1 MKLFVTGAT
10 GYIGGDALHAIVKAH
25 PEYELTALVRNT
37 DKGAQVAAE
46 YPKVKLV
53 YGDLDSSSLLE
64 QEAKKADVVCHW
76 ADADHEA
83 SVKAIVKGLSARQS
97 ENPGFLIHTSGT
109 GILMYT
115 DLDQQMFGE
124 EATKIYDDW
133 NNVQEMFTGIP
144 DHAPHRNVD
153 KVVQSSVRDG
163 HTVKSAIVCPPCIYG
178 AGRGPGNQTSVQVP
192 ALARCTLQKGHGIQV
207 GAGKTFW
214 TQIHVHDLSDLY
226 LKLVEAASNGGGS
239 ATWND
244 EGYYFCEAGD
254 LVWGDVARQVAKSAH
269 KQGFLNDDQVK
280 EYSPAEVKKFVSYGP
295 ALWGCNSRCRAIRA
309 GKLLGWKASS
319 PSLKEEIDATVLAE
333 AKKLELVVGHA
344 KVAAGEA

>member
-1 MKLFVTGAT
+1 
-10 GYIGGDALHAIVKAH
+10 
-25 PEYELTALVRNT
+25 
-37 DKGAQVAAE
+37 
-46 YPKVKLV
+46 
-53 YGDLDSSSLLE
+53 
-64 QEAKKADVVCHW
+64 
-76 ADADHEA
+76 
-83 SVKAIVKGLSARQS
+83 
-97 ENPGFLIHTSGT
+97 
-109 GILMYT
+109 MYT

-124 EATKIYDDW
+124 DATKIYNDWDD
-133 NNVQEMFTGIP
+133 VQELIIGIP

-153 KVVQSSVRDG
+153 KIVQSVRDG

-192 ALARCTLQKGHGIQV
+192 ALARYTLQQGHGIQV

-226 LKLVEAASNGGGS
+226 LKLVEAASDGGGS

-254 LVWGDVARQVAKSAH
+254 LVWGDVARQVAQSAH
-269 KQGFLNDDQVK
+269 KQGFLKDDQVK
-280 EYSPAEVKKFVSYGP
+280 QYSPDEVKKIVSYGP

-309 GKLLGWKASS
+309 GKLLGWKACS
-319 PSLKEEIDATVLAE
+319 PSLKEEIDATVLVE
-333 AKKLELVVGHA
+333 AKKQELVVGHA

>member
-1 MKLFVTGAT
+1 MNGVT

-25 PEYELTALVRNT
+25 PEYEITALVRNT
-37 DKGAQVAAE
+37 DRGAQVAAE
-46 YPKVKLV
+46 YPKVVLV
-53 YGDLDSSSLLE
+53 YGDLDSSDLLE
-64 QEAKKADVVCHW
+64 KESKKADVVCNW

-83 SVKAIVKGLSARQS
+83 AAKAIIKGLSTRES
-97 ENPGFLIHTSGT
+97 ETPGFLIHTSGT
-109 GILMYT
+109 GILMFT
-115 DLDQQMFGE
+115 DLDQQMYGE
-124 EATKIYDDW
+124 EASKIHDDW
-133 NNVQEMFTGIP
+133 DNVKEMITGIP

-153 KVVQSSVRDG
+153 KAVQSVRDG

-192 ALARCTLQKGHGIQV
+192 MLARSTLQQGHGIQV

-254 LVWGDVARQVAKSAH
+254 LLWGDVARQVAKSAH
-269 KQGFLNDDQVK
+269 KQGFIKDEQVK
-280 EYSPAEVKKFVSYGP
+280 EYSANEVKKIQSWGP

-333 AKKLELVVGHA
+333 AKKLEVVVGHA
-344 KVAAGEA
+344 KIAAGEA

>member
-1 MKLFVTGAT
+1 MSAR
-10 GYIGGDALHAIVKAH
+10 AI
-25 PEYELTALVRNT
+25 
-37 DKGAQVAAE
+37 
-46 YPKVKLV
+46 
-53 YGDLDSSSLLE
+53 
-64 QEAKKADVVCHW
+64 
-76 ADADHEA
+76 
-83 SVKAIVKGLSARQS
+83 IKGLSTRES
-97 ENPGFLIHTSGT
+97 ETPGYLIHTSGT

-115 DLDQQMFGE
+115 DLDQQIYGE
-124 EATKIYDDW
+124 EATKIHDDW
-133 NNVQEMFTGIP
+133 DNVQEMITGIP

-153 KVVQSSVRDG
+153 KIVQSVRDG

-178 AGRGPGNQTSVQVP
+178 PGRGPGNQTSVQVP
-192 ALARCTLQKGHGIQV
+192 VLAIGTLQQGHGIQV

-214 TQIHVHDLSDLY
+214 TQIHVQDLSNLY

-269 KQGFLNDDQVK
+269 KQGFINDDQVK
-280 EYSPAEVKKFVSYGP
+280 EYAPDEVKKIHPFGA
-295 ALWGCNSRCRAIRA
+295 ALWGCNSRCRAVRA

>member
-1 MKLFVTGAT
+1 MSAR
-10 GYIGGDALHAIVKAH
+10 AI
-25 PEYELTALVRNT
+25 
-37 DKGAQVAAE
+37 
-46 YPKVKLV
+46 
-53 YGDLDSSSLLE
+53 
-64 QEAKKADVVCHW
+64 
-76 ADADHEA
+76 
-83 SVKAIVKGLSARQS
+83 IKGLSTRES
-97 ENPGFLIHTSGT
+97 ETPGFLIHTSGT

-115 DLDQQMFGE
+115 DLDQQMYGE
-124 EATKIYDDW
+124 EASKIHDDW
-133 NNVQEMFTGIP
+133 DNVQEMITGIP

-153 KVVQSSVRDG
+153 KIVQSVRDG

-192 ALARCTLQKGHGIQV
+192 LLARSTLQQGHGIQV

-214 TQIHVHDLSDLY
+214 TQVHVHDLSDLY

-269 KQGFLNDDQVK
+269 KQGFIKEDQVK
-280 EYSPAEVKKFVSYGP
+280 EYTADEVKNISSFGP
-295 ALWGCNSRCRAIRA
+295 ALWGCNSRCRAVRA

-344 KVAAGEA
+344 KIAAGEA

>member
-10 GYIGGDALHAIVKAH
+10 GYIGGDALYAIVKAH
-25 PEYELTALVRNT
+25 PEYEITALVRNS
-37 DKGAQVAAE
+37 DKGAQVAVE

-53 YGDLDSSSLLE
+53 YGNLDSSDLLE
-64 QEAKKADVVCHW
+64 EESKKADVVCHW
-76 ADADHEA
+76 ADADHEVSA
-83 SVKAIVKGLSARQS
+83 KAIIKGLSTRES
-97 ENPGFLIHTSGT
+97 ETPGFLIHTSGT

-115 DLDQQMFGE
+115 DLDQRMYGE
-124 EATKIYDDW
+124 DANKIHDDW
-133 NNVQEMFTGIP
+133 DNVQEMITGIP

-153 KVVQSSVRDG
+153 KIVQSVRDG

-192 ALARCTLQKGHGIQV
+192 VLARGTLQQGHGIQV

-254 LVWGDVARQVAKSAH
+254 LVWGDVARQVARSAH
-269 KQGFLNDDQVK
+269 KQGFIKDDQVK
-280 EYSPAEVKKFVSYGP
+280 ECSPDEVKKIHPFGA

-319 PSLKEEIDATVLAE
+319 PSLKEEIDATILAE
-333 AKKLELVVGHA
+333 AKKLDLVVGHA

>member
-1 MKLFVTGAT
+1 MKLFVTGST
-10 GYIGGDALHAIVKAH
+10 GYIGGDAIHAIVKAH
-25 PEYELTALVRNT
+25 PEYEITALVRNT

-53 YGDLDSSSLLE
+53 YGDLDSSDLLE
-64 QEAKKADVVCHW
+64 EESKKADVVCHW

-83 SVKAIVKGLSARQS
+83 SAKAINHQ
-97 ENPGFLIHTSGT
+97 
-109 GILMYT
+109 
-115 DLDQQMFGE
+115 
-124 EATKIYDDW
+124 
-133 NNVQEMFTGIP
+133 
-144 DHAPHRNVD
+144 RNVD
-153 KVVQSSVRDG
+153 KIVQSVRDG

-192 ALARCTLQKGHGIQV
+192 ALARYTLQQGHGIQV

-226 LKLVEAASNGGGS
+226 LKLVEAASDGGGS

-254 LVWGDVARQVAKSAH
+254 LVWGDVARQVAQSAH
-269 KQGFLNDDQVK
+269 KQGFLKDDQVK
-280 EYSPAEVKKFVSYGP
+280 QYSPDEVKKIVSYGP

-309 GKLLGWKASS
+309 GKLLGWKACS
-319 PSLKEEIDATVLAE
+319 PSLKEEIDATVLVE
-333 AKKLELVVGHA
+333 AKKQELVVGHA

>member
-1 MKLFVTGAT
+1 TGAT

-25 PEYELTALVRNT
+25 PEYEITALVRNS
-37 DKGAQVAAE
+37 DKGALVVVE

-53 YGDLDSSSLLE
+53 YGDLDSSDLLE
-64 QEAKKADVVCHW
+64 EESRKADVVCHW

-83 SVKAIVKGLSARQS
+83 SAKAIIKGLSTRQS
-97 ENPGFLIHTSGT
+97 EAPGFLIHTSGT

-115 DLDQQMFGE
+115 DLDRKMFGE
-124 EATKIYDDW
+124 DASKIHDDW
-133 NNVQEMFTGIP
+133 DNVKEMITGIP

-153 KVVQSSVRDG
+153 KIVQSVRDG

-192 ALARCTLQKGHGIQV
+192 SLARCTMQQGHGIQV

-254 LVWGDVARQVAKSAH
+254 LVWGEVAHQVAKSAH
-269 KQGFLNDDQVK
+269 KQGFLKDDQVI
-280 EYSPAEVKKFVSYGP
+280 EYSASEVEKIKPFGS

-309 GKLLGWKASS
+309 GKLLGWEASS
-319 PSLKEEIDATVLAE
+319 PSLKEDIDATVLAE